1 MAGFVT
7 LSADRR
13 TLELDGN
20 PFLFCGANC
29 YYLMVSPSILQGP
42 PPLSRGCSC
51 GRLCLPSGETP
62 PQPELHAVRC
72 RREARTRA
80 YGTR

>member
-13 TLELDGN
+13 TLEFDGN

-29 YYLMVSPSILQGP
+29 YYLMVSCITTTP
-42 PPLSRGCSC
+42 PPPFL
-51 GRLCLPSGETP
+51 
-62 PQPELHAVRC
+62 PQPVVGPL
-72 RREARTRA
+72 
-80 YGTR
+80 YS